1 MSQLDDLKAFT
12 IIAQQGSFTKAAE
25 VMACSRSHLSKQLNQ
40 LEAQLGVSLI
50 TRTTR
55 AQRLT
60 QHGQALFQQCQQAF
74 ESLEQAMDMTIEQ
87 SHQLQGQINI
97 NCVGGY
103 LGEDIIAKLIGDF
116 IQQYPDIQVNLDF
129 SSDRVDLLSE
139 QFDMVFRMGML
150 QDSGLVA
157 RKLMS
162 ITNGVFASPDYFERF
177 GQPTNPEELSKHQ
190 CIRGSVNH
198 WQFVHTTDN
207 KKSHEVIVGGG
218 IRCKNGRVMKN
229 LALKNMGIARL
240 PHYYCQDELQNQQLL
255 PVFNDWKLAETPLYL
270 IYHKDNYQPQ
280 RLKVFVD
287 FIIES
292 FKTDLIKQ

>member
-60 QHGQALFQQCQQAF
+60 QHGELLFQQCQQAF
-74 ESLEQAMDMTIEQ
+74 NTLEQAMDMTIEQ

-116 IQQYPDIQVNLDF
+116 IQQYPSIQVNLDF
-129 SSDRVDLLSE
+129 SSDRVDLLSG
-139 QFDMVFRMGML
+139 QFDMVFRMGKL
-150 QDSGLVA
+150 HDSGLVA

-162 ITNGVFASPDYFERF
+162 ITNGIFASPRYFEQF
-177 GQPTNPEELSKHQ
+177 GQPTTPEELINHQ
-190 CIRGSVNH
+190 CIIGSVDH
-198 WQFVHTTDN
+198 WQFLPAAGN
-207 KKSHEVIVGGG
+207 KKPREVIVSGGV
-218 IRCKNGRVMKN
+218 RCKNGRVMKN
-229 LALKNMGIARL
+229 LALKNNGIARL
-240 PHYYCQDELQNQQLL
+240 PHYYCQDELKNKQLL
-255 PVFNDWKLAETPLYL
+255 PVFNDWKLADTPLYL

-287 FIIES
+287 FIIEL

>member
-12 IIAQQGSFTKAAE
+12 TIAQQGSFTKAAE
-25 VMACSRSHLSKQLNQ
+25 VMTCSRSHLSKQLNQ

-60 QHGQALFQQCQQAF
+60 QHGELLFQQCLQAF
-74 ESLEQAMDMTIEQ
+74 NSLEQAMDTTIEQ
-87 SHQLQGQINI
+87 SHRLQGQINI

-103 LGEDIIAKLIGDF
+103 LGEDIIAKFIGDF
-116 IQQYPDIQVNLDF
+116 IQQYPDIRVNLDF
-129 SSDRVDLLSE
+129 SSDRVDLLSG
-139 QFDMVFRMGML
+139 QFDMVFRMGIL

-162 ITNGVFASPDYFERF
+162 ITNGVFATPEYLKNF
-177 GQPTNPEELSKHQ
+177 GQPNTPDELINHQ
-190 CIRGSVNH
+190 CIIGSVDH
-198 WQFVHTTDN
+198 WKFLSSTGN
-207 KKSHEVIVGGG
+207 KKPREVIVTGGVH
-218 IRCKNGRVMKN
+218 CKNGRVMKN
-229 LALKNMGIARL
+229 LALKNNGIARL
-240 PHYYCQDELQNQQLL
+240 PYYYCQVELQNQQLQ
-255 PVFNDWKLAETPLYL
+255 PVFNDWRLADTPLYL

-287 FIIES
+287 FMIKS
-292 FKTDLIKQ
+292 FKTLQP